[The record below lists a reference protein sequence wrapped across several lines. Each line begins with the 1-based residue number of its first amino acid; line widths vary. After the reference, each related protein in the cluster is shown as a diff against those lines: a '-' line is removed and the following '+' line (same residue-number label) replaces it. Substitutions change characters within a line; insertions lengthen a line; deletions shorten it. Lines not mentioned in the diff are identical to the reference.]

1 MFRRPSYGHQHLHYN
16 YHHQTSCNNC
26 AVFSLFHAAYFIISN
41 NNDLNKENHWIKQVL
56 QEKGYQEGFISKI
69 FARIAVMVCL
79 SQNSK
84 HKPQIS
90 EKNIVLHLLV
100 LHLLLSGI
108 SNLTSLTKTF
118 FCIYKFHILCWFLLT
133 DYFFYLWICE
143 LQAILSGNMELTP
156 GPKPN
161 SGQKFSLCHWNLN
174 SIPGYN
180 FSKIPLLSTCN
191 SLNVLVIIR
200 LPETYL
206 ELSILAQDPNVE
218 MHGYMLIRAEHPS
231 SFKTR
236 GSLHLLQKT
245 FPLETF

>member
-1 MFRRPSYGHQHLHYN
+1 MFRRPSYSHKHLHYN

-41 NNDLNKENHWIKQVL
+41 NNDLNKENPWIKQVL

-69 FARIAVMVCL
+69 FARIPIMVCL
-79 SQNSK
+79 SLNSK

-90 EKNIVLHLLV
+90 EKNIVLRLLV

-118 FCIYKFHILCWFLLT
+118 FCIYKFHWFLLT

-143 LQAILSGNMELTP
+143 LPAILSGNMELNP

-161 SGQKFSLCHWNLN
+161 SGQKFSLCHWDLN
-174 SIPGYN
+174 SIPGHN
-180 FSKIPLLSTCN
+180 FSKIQLLSACN
-191 SLNVLVIIR
+191 SLNVFVIIF

-206 ELSILAQDPNVE
+206 DFSILPQDPNVE
-218 MHGYMLIRAEHPS
+218 MQGYMLIRAEHPS

-236 GSLHLLQKT
+236 GSLLLLQKP
-245 FPLETF
+245 FSLETF